1 MHKKIIKARDVM
13 HEKHL
18 ELDGMAT
25 VKEALDAMKTEN
37 AGVVIVKK
45 RHEHDAFGIVLLS
58 DIAKK
63 VLARDRA
70 SQRVNVYEIMSK
82 PVISLDPD
90 MDVRHCARL
99 FDRFGLSNVPV
110 IENGEVI
117 GIVSYKE
124 LVFDGLC
131 ELIEE

>member
-1 MHKKIIKARDVM
+1 MDRKVIKARDVM

-25 VKEALDAMKTEN
+25 VRQALEAMKADKADT
-37 AGVVIVKK
+37 VIVKK
-45 RHEHDAFGIVLLS
+45 RNEHDAFGIVLLS

-63 VLARDRA
+63 VLAKDR
-70 SQRVNVYEIMSK
+70 SPERVNIYEIMSK
-82 PVISLDPD
+82 PVIPIDPD
-90 MDVRHCARL
+90 MDVRYAARL
-99 FDRFGLSNVPV
+99 FDRFGLSNAPV
-110 IENGEVI
+110 IEDGRVI

-131 ELIEE
+131 ELID